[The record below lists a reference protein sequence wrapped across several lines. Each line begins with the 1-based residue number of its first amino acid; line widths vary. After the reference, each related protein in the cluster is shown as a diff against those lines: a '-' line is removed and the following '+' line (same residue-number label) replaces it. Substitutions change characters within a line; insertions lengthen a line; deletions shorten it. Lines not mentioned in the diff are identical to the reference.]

1 MKRNT
6 NTSLLK
12 YPNKCFWIFRK
23 EFSSEI
29 KWRGRGRE
37 DPKIILDRLGA
48 TTESSTYAREV
59 DPTWRESQHNFSA
72 E

>member
-1 MKRNT
+1 MFLDIQKRI
-6 NTSLLK
+6 L
-12 YPNKCFWIFRK
+12 
-23 EFSSEI
+23 EM

>member
-1 MKRNT
+1 MEGEGEGRSKNY
-6 NTSLLK
+6 SL
-12 YPNKCFWIFRK
+12 P
-23 EFSSEI
+23 
-29 KWRGRGRE
+29 
-37 DPKIILDRLGA
+37 DRLGA